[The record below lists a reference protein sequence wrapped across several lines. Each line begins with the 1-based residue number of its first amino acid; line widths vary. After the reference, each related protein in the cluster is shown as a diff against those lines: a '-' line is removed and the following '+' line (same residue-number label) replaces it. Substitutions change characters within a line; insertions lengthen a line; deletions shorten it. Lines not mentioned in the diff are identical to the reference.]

1 MACEDCE
8 LLALSSRVRCLQT
21 VPMVVW
27 RGWILLSPINK
38 GLEGI
43 SWGPQPSNVVISMFT
58 GSVVSW
64 AQMALP
70 SGIRDSSGIGW
81 LPEAL
86 CMGTIARTNDRNEG
100 FYEVAAL
107 NVMWSTSSY
116 Y

>member
-1 MACEDCE
+1 MSCEDCE
-8 LLALSSRVRCLQT
+8 LLALSPRVRCLQT
-21 VPMVVW
+21 VPTVVW
-27 RGWILLSPINK
+27 PGWILQSPISRR
-38 GLEGI
+38 LEGT
-43 SWGPQPSNVVISMFT
+43 STGPHPSNVVISTFI

-70 SGIRDSSGIGW
+70 SGIRDSLGIGW

-86 CMGTIARTNDRNEG
+86 CMGTIAMTNDRNEG